1 MKATAAHT
9 TNMKAVGF
17 WMWEPA
23 LFAVCDASDDELV
36 LEAVE
41 VALEAIPVF
50 KISKTF
56 VEVFF
61 NSLPVVP
68 VLVPVAEDVE
78 KLVIVRLPLTG
89 PTVATLEADVE
100 VKGAELRVV
109 EVIGAVVNATD
120 VEVGSV
126 ADELEVDVTGTETGV
141 DVVEGRAATPP
152 EY

>member
-9 TNMKAVGF
+9 TNVKAVGF
-17 WMWEPA
+17 WRWEPA

-36 LEAVE
+36 LEAVA
-41 VALEAIPVF
+41 VALEAI
-50 KISKTF
+50 
-56 VEVFF
+56 
-61 NSLPVVP
+61 PVVP

-89 PTVATLEADVE
+89 TTVATLEADVE
-100 VKGAELRVV
+100 VKGAESRVV